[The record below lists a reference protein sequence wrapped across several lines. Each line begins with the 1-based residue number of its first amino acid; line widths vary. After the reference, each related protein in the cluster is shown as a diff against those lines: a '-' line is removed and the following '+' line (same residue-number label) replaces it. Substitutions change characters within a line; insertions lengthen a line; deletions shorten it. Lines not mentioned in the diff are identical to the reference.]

1 MAHCLDFVLD
11 LAKPRCLSKLQ
22 ERILGAHKN
31 TITNGRYVIIKIVS
45 LISIKVSNEGK
56 LKEPKGAPS

>member
-11 LAKPRCLSKLQ
+11 LAKPCCLAKLQ